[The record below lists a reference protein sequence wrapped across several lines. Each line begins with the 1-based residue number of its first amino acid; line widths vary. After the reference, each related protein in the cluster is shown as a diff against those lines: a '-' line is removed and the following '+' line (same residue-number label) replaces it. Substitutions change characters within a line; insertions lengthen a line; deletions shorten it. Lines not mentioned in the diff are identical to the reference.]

1 MALTLI
7 ATFIR
12 SGRPMLRFKLG
23 VKKILLKK
31 PQLDIEL
38 VMVTVGTWK
47 TTRYRSFIW
56 TSWGLL
62 PPVHSIN
69 WNTRA
74 PSSTTV
80 RKKERSRPYRR

>member
-47 TTRYRSFIW
+47 TTRYRSFI
-56 TSWGLL
+56 
-62 PPVHSIN
+62 
-69 WNTRA
+69 
-74 PSSTTV
+74 
-80 RKKERSRPYRR
+80 